1 MNKKMLFI
9 FIMLGFFIF
18 PRNTF
23 AQDFSYQSYD
33 YFKTENRTTL
43 KNKIMN
49 TSEEFKTAFL
59 ENSSTSQYFIL
70 GNPFG
75 DTSPNGSVYTYVL
88 ATSQNFS
95 YGLSP
100 RFSLSNISFATYNGH
115 YVYYFDDKFNLI
127 EFSKLTSLK
136 SFFLGKDFN
145 SSLVYYNNLIYTS
158 FTSNT
163 QCLNTSGNVYK
174 FYNDD
179 DLLLTIPSNNASLDS
194 SKCIKFDDL
203 LKLDYSS
210 SDSDSNTT
218 FEQNSIHE
226 ISKKLLGED
235 IPEEFSFVYLISD
248 YLIAL
253 MIVVC
258 LCCPFIFI
266 VKLMKGDW

>member
-75 DTSPNGSVYTYVL
+75 DTSPNGSVYSYVL

-100 RFSLSNISFATYNGH
+100 RFSLSNISFATYNGQ

-145 SSLVYYNNLIYTS
+145 
-158 FTSNT
+158 
-163 QCLNTSGNVYK
+163 
-174 FYNDD
+174 
-179 DLLLTIPSNNASLDS
+179 
-194 SKCIKFDDL
+194 
-203 LKLDYSS
+203 
-210 SDSDSNTT
+210 
-218 FEQNSIHE
+218 
-226 ISKKLLGED
+226 
-235 IPEEFSFVYLISD
+235 
-248 YLIAL
+248 
-253 MIVVC
+253 
-258 LCCPFIFI
+258 
-266 VKLMKGDW
+266 